1 LPRISAEYQLSVLL
15 QNFKNQLQRLE
26 LHDCKYIDLAQ
37 LAQCEQLQELE
48 LGIGCVIKLSTTDIN
63 PNTFLPNLKK
73 MTSKICLG
81 QSSALFETSR
91 PSLTLLNLSCV
102 HIGISSASN
111 FCCEDIPGLWPNL
124 ETLSI
129 CSARGLTLEK
139 FQHVIPQLVKLKEL
153 ELPSEDMCRSD
164 EDVELFHRLD
174 IEFEGDVEIIFQDD
188 FVGCVCPSYESDD
201 DDE

>member
-1 LPRISAEYQLSVLL
+1 MRRISAPNQLSVLL

-37 LAQCEQLQELE
+37 LAQCKQLQELE
-48 LGIGCVIKLSTTDIN
+48 LGIGCVIKPSTTDID

-73 MTSKICLG
+73 MTSRICLG

-91 PSLTLLNLSCV
+91 PLLTFLDLSCV
-102 HIGISSASN
+102 HIGIPSASN

-124 ETLSI
+124 EALSFY
-129 CSARGLTLEK
+129 STRGLTLEK
-139 FQHVIPQLVKLKEL
+139 FQHVITQLVKLKEL
-153 ELPSEDMCRSD
+153 GLPSYSICRSD

-174 IEFEGDVEIIFQDD
+174 VEFEGDVEIIFHDD
-188 FVGCVCPSYESDD
+188 FDGCVYFESDD